1 MINIYSFINGNN
13 LLLYTEIET
22 DKEVTSL
29 TNKVNKVKNIFIY
42 GITPQTVY
50 LYNNFLSY

>member
-42 GITPQTVY
+42 D
-50 LYNNFLSY
+50 NFLSY